1 MSERSKLKKTLIDK
15 IAHVENEIDEVR
27 EFIEKGKNVDY
38 KVCYT
43 RLSELQQRLQDL
55 LTLNQICVDRN
66 RY

>member
-15 IAHVENEIDEVR
+15 IAHVENEINELRD
-27 EFIEKGKNVDY
+27 FIANGKNVDY
-38 KVCYT
+38 KTCYT

-55 LTLNQICVDRN
+55 LSLNQICVDRN

>member
-1 MSERSKLKKTLIDK
+1 MSERCLLKKTLINK
-15 IAHVENEIDEVR
+15 IADLEVE
-27 EFIEKGKNVDY
+27 IEKLRNYIAIGKNVDY

-55 LTLNQICVDRN
+55 YELNQICVDRN